1 MRPALALTALPLVLA
16 ACAADPGAPRPATG
30 EEGRMIRLAEDIAAR
45 GDAAT
50 AAGLYAQ
57 AASVSDDPGPA
68 YTRLGGALLAAND
81 AEGAAA
87 AYRRALNADPED
99 GDALLGLGTAQ
110 LRADQVQGAARTL
123 AVAAPKVR
131 SGTAYNRLGTALILS
146 GDTAGAE
153 AAFRNAARLEP
164 ANLDTQ
170 SNIALAQA
178 VSGQS
183 AAAVATARAVTA
195 SPRAELRH
203 FRNLMLVL
211 VMGGQA
217 EAAAAVQVPDWP
229 EAEKRAFLAEARKI
243 RGIASASGRARAIGL
258 LAAG

>member
-1 MRPALALTALPLVLA
+1 MRPVLALTALPLILA
-16 ACAADPGAPRPATG
+16 ACASPDGTRPATG
-30 EEGRMIRLAEDIAAR
+30 EEAKMIRLAQDIQAR

-57 AASVSDDPGPA
+57 AAQQSTDPVGA
-68 YTRLGGALLAAND
+68 NIRLGEALMAAGD
-81 AEGAAA
+81 PEGAA
-87 AYRRALNADPED
+87 RPFRTALNADPD
-99 GDALLGLGTAQ
+99 NGAALLGLGTAQ

-153 AAFRNAARLEP
+153 AAFRNAAGLEP

-170 SNIALAQA
+170 SNIALAEA
-178 VSGQS
+178 VAGRN
-183 AAAVATARAVTA
+183 AEAVATARAVTT
-195 SPRAELRH
+195 SPRSELRH

-211 VMGGQA
+211 MMGGQDT
-217 EAAAAVQVPDWP
+217 AAAAVQVPDWP
-229 EAEKRAFLAEARKI
+229 EAEKRAFLTEARKI
-243 RGIASASGRARAIGL
+243 RGIPTAAGKARAIGL